1 MPYFSYKGRTSSGE
15 LITGKID
22 SPSPN
27 QAIEELTRK
36 GIFILSLEE
45 EKHAQML
52 TPHFRRKELAQFCIR
67 LGELIKAGLPLL
79 RALNILQRQ
88 FARGRLGGVISE
100 IYAQVRDGASLSQV
114 LSAYPNLPPILP
126 ALISSGERSGNLDYA
141 LKEAG
146 DVFNHELELRSKV
159 KSALFYPALVLTAGT
174 LTIFFLLSFVIPRVS
189 EIFVD
194 LGQRL
199 PLITRIVLFFSHI
212 FSRLWWLII
221 LLVIGGYW
229 GFKKFVSQGPAR
241 VMWERFKLRIPVI
254 NKLILYREYVL
265 FPRTLGML
273 IRSGV
278 PVVEAVEL
286 ARSVLSLESLKIP
299 LAEVTRALKEGES
312 LSKSLEGIFPE
323 DIVDVIAVGEE
334 SGNLENSLL
343 TVADNYAQELDYRL
357 KIGTQLLEPLL
368 ILFVG
373 MIVGVIVIA
382 MLLPIFELNMLIR

>member
-1 MPYFSYKGRTSSGE
+1 M
-15 LITGKID
+15 
-22 SPSPN
+22 
-27 QAIEELTRK
+27 
-36 GIFILSLEE
+36 
-45 EKHAQML
+45 
-52 TPHFRRKELAQFCIR
+52 
-67 LGELIKAGLPLL
+67 
-79 RALNILQRQ
+79 
-88 FARGRLGGVISE
+88 
-100 IYAQVRDGASLSQV
+100 
-114 LSAYPNLPPILP
+114 
-126 ALISSGERSGNLDYA
+126 
-141 LKEAG
+141 
-146 DVFNHELELRSKV
+146 
-159 KSALFYPALVLTAGT
+159 
-174 LTIFFLLSFVIPRVS
+174 
-189 EIFVD
+189 
-194 LGQRL
+194 
-199 PLITRIVLFFSHI
+199 FFSHI

-265 FPRTLGML
+265 FTRTLGML

-299 LAEVTRALKEGES
+299 LAEVTRALKEGET

>member
-199 PLITRIVLFFSHI
+199 P
-212 FSRLWWLII
+212 
-221 LLVIGGYW
+221 
-229 GFKKFVSQGPAR
+229 
-241 VMWERFKLRIPVI
+241 
-254 NKLILYREYVL
+254 
-265 FPRTLGML
+265 
-273 IRSGV
+273 
-278 PVVEAVEL
+278 
-286 ARSVLSLESLKIP
+286 
-299 LAEVTRALKEGES
+299 
-312 LSKSLEGIFPE
+312 
-323 DIVDVIAVGEE
+323 
-334 SGNLENSLL
+334 
-343 TVADNYAQELDYRL
+343 
-357 KIGTQLLEPLL
+357 
-368 ILFVG
+368 
-373 MIVGVIVIA
+373 
-382 MLLPIFELNMLIR
+382 